1 MRTAIGRS
9 LATCAG
15 VAIAVTFP
23 GLISAQVPTR
33 SSEPR
38 LAVPTT
44 ETTVAPA
51 TVAPATVAPA
61 PEATA
66 PTATASPDTTP
77 SGGVTQYT
85 GGSTG
90 VTQVG
95 GGTTAQQTS
104 STSYAATDARSY
116 TVSRSAL
123 LLDGAQIIPKSV
135 EGGVPV
141 GKVVTD
147 AATNKQHLAGV
158 EYEEISAQVG
168 IGTKSPLL
176 DWVAQSWKGTAPR
189 KSGSIVDLDFDY
201 RAVGEREFKDALIT
215 QTTIPTLDAASK
227 EAAYF
232 TVKLAPTSIRQS
244 AGSGT
249 VLKSSLTQKNWL
261 ASGFRFEMDG
271 LDGKGVARIESFSVG
286 QPAATDNV
294 GETRDYQKE
303 AGKLVFPNLKISL
316 SQSSA
321 SSWSKWFNDFVV
333 MGNNG
338 DEQEKKGG
346 IAFLDLYLK
355 ELGRINLFNCG
366 IFRLAPAKAEANVDA
381 IKRVTAELYCERM
394 ELAVF

>member
-9 LATCAG
+9 LAACAG

-23 GLISAQVPTR
+23 GLISAQLPTR

-44 ETTVAPA
+44 ETTIAPT
-51 TVAPATVAPA
+51 TVTPA
-61 PEATA
+61 PEAAT
-66 PTATASPDTTP
+66 TTTASPDTTS

-85 GGSTG
+85 GTSSG

-104 STSYAATDARSY
+104 TSSQAVIGTQSY
-116 TVSRSAL
+116 PVSRSAL
-123 LLDGAQIIPKSV
+123 LIEGAQIIPKSV

-141 GKVVTD
+141 GTVVTD
-147 AATNKQHLAGV
+147 AATNTKHLTGV

-168 IGTKSPLL
+168 IGAKSPLL

-189 KSGSIVDLDFDY
+189 KSGSVVDLDFDS
-201 RAVGEREFKDALIT
+201 RAVGEREFKDALLT
-215 QTTIPTLDAASK
+215 QTTIPTLDVASK

-249 VLKSSLTQKNWL
+249 ILKSTVGTQKNWL
-261 ASGFRFEMDG
+261 VSNFRFEMDG

-286 QPAATDNV
+286 QPSATDNV
-294 GETRDYQKE
+294 GETRDYEKQT
-303 AGKLVFPNLKISL
+303 GKLVFPNLKISL
-316 SQSSA
+316 NQSSA
-321 SSWSKWFNDFVV
+321 STWSQWFNDFVV

-338 DEQEKKGG
+338 DDREKKGG
-346 IAFLDLYLK
+346 IVFLDLYLK

-366 IFRLAPAKAEANVDA
+366 IFRLAPAKAVATDA

>member
-51 TVAPATVAPA
+51 TVAPA

-66 PTATASPDTTP
+66 PTTTASPDTTS

-85 GGSTG
+85 GTSSG

-104 STSYAATDARSY
+104 TSSQAVIGVQSY

-123 LLDGAQIIPKSV
+123 LIEGAQIIPKSV

-147 AATNKQHLAGV
+147 AATNTKHLAGV

-168 IGTKSPLL
+168 LGAKSPLL

-189 KSGSIVDLDFDY
+189 KSGSIVDLDIDY
-201 RAVGEREFKDALIT
+201 RAVGEREFKDALLT
-215 QTTIPTLDAASK
+215 QTTIPTLDVASK
-227 EAAYF
+227 DAAYF

-294 GETRDYQKE
+294 GETRDYEKQ

-316 SQSSA
+316 NQSSA
-321 SSWSKWFNDFVV
+321 SSWSQWVNDFVV

-338 DEQEKKGG
+338 DDKEKKGG
-346 IAFLDLYLK
+346 IVFLDPYLK

-366 IFRLAPAKAEANVDA
+366 IFRLAPAKAAANTDA
-381 IKRVTAELYCERM
+381 IKRLTAELYCERM
-394 ELAVF
+394 ELQAT

>member
-51 TVAPATVAPA
+51 TVAPAP
-61 PEATA
+61 ATA
-66 PTATASPDTTP
+66 QPETTVTAVTAAPGTVTTVP
-77 SGGVTQYT
+77 VQTQT
-85 GGSTG
+85 
-90 VTQVG
+90 
-95 GGTTAQQTS
+95 TS

-116 TVSRSAL
+116 TAGRFGLLVEGGQIAL
-123 LLDGAQIIPKSV
+123 LKSV

-141 GKVVTD
+141 GEVVTE
-147 AATNKQHLAGV
+147 AGTTKKHLSGV
-158 EYEEISAQVG
+158 KYEEISAQVG
-168 IGTKSPLL
+168 LGSKSLL
-176 DWVAQSWKGTAPR
+176 DWIAQSWQGNATR
-189 KSGSIVDLDFDY
+189 KSGSIVDMDLY
-201 RAVGEREFKDALIT
+201 YKSIGEREFKDALIT

-249 VLKSSLTQKNWL
+249 VFKSEL
-261 ASGFRFEMDG
+261 ASKAWLTSTFRFEMDG
-271 LDGKGVARIESFSVG
+271 LDGTKVVRIESFSVG

-294 GETRDYQKE
+294 GETRDYEKQ

-316 SQSSA
+316 PQSSA
-321 SSWSKWFNDFVV
+321 SSWSKWFNEFVV

-338 DEQEKKGG
+338 DDQEKNGG
-346 IAFLDLYLK
+346 IVLLAPDLK
-355 ELGRINLFNCG
+355 GELGRIKLFNCG
-366 IFRLAPAKAEANVDA
+366 IFRLAPDKAATNIDT
-381 IKRVTAELYCERM
+381 ITRVTVELYCERM
-394 ELAVF
+394 ELVPSGAAG

>member
-1 MRTAIGRS
+1 MRTAIERS

-15 VAIAVTFP
+15 VVIAVTFP
-23 GLISAQVPTR
+23 GLISAQLPTR

-44 ETTVAPA
+44 ETTIAP
-51 TVAPATVAPA
+51 TTVAPA
-61 PEATA
+61 PDATA
-66 PTATASPDTTP
+66 TTTTASPDTTS

-85 GGSTG
+85 GTSSG
-90 VTQVG
+90 VTQVDA
-95 GGTTAQQTS
+95 GTTAQQTS
-104 STSYAATDARSY
+104 TSSQAVIGTQSY

-123 LLDGAQIIPKSV
+123 LIEGAQIIPKSV

-141 GKVVTD
+141 GTVVTD
-147 AATNKQHLAGV
+147 AATNTKHLTGV

-201 RAVGEREFKDALIT
+201 RAVGEREFKDALLT
-215 QTTIPTLDAASK
+215 QTTIPALDVASK

-249 VLKSSLTQKNWL
+249 VLKSTLTQKNWL
-261 ASGFRFEMDG
+261 ASNFRFEMDG
-271 LDGKGVARIESFSVG
+271 LDGKGVAHIESFSVG

-294 GETRDYQKE
+294 GETRDYQKQT
-303 AGKLVFPNLKISL
+303 GKLVFPNLKISL
-316 SQSSA
+316 NQSSA
-321 SSWSKWFNDFVV
+321 STWSQWFNDFVV

-338 DEQEKKGG
+338 DDREKRGG
-346 IAFLDLYLK
+346 IVFLDPYLK

-366 IFRLAPAKAEANVDA
+366 IFRLAPAKAVATDA

>member
-1 MRTAIGRS
+1 MRTAFGRS

-44 ETTVAPA
+44 ETTIAP
-51 TVAPATVAPA
+51 TTVAPA

-66 PTATASPDTTP
+66 PTTTASPDTTS

-85 GGSTG
+85 GTSSG

-95 GGTTAQQTS
+95 GGTTAEQTS
-104 STSYAATDARSY
+104 TSSQAIIGTQSY

-123 LLDGAQIIPKSV
+123 LIEGAQIIPKSV
-135 EGGVPV
+135 EGGVPL

-147 AATNKQHLAGV
+147 AATNTKHLAGV
-158 EYEEISAQVG
+158 EYEEISAEVG

-176 DWVAQSWKGTAPR
+176 DWVAQSWKGTALR
-189 KSGSIVDLDFDY
+189 KSGSIVDLNFDY
-201 RAVGEREFKDALIT
+201 KAVGEREFKDALIT

-249 VLKSSLTQKNWL
+249 VLKSSLTQKTWL

-294 GETRDYQKE
+294 GETRDYEKQ

-316 SQSSA
+316 NQSSA
-321 SSWSKWFNDFVV
+321 STWSQWFNDFVV

-338 DEQEKKGG
+338 DDREKKGG
-346 IAFLDLYLK
+346 IAFLDPYLK
-355 ELGRINLFNCG
+355 ELGRVNLFNCG
-366 IFRLAPAKAEANVDA
+366 IFRLAPTKAVATDA

>member
-51 TVAPATVAPA
+51 TVAPA

-77 SGGVTQYT
+77 TGGVTQYT
-85 GGSTG
+85 GATSG

-104 STSYAATDARSY
+104 TSSQAIIGTQSY

-123 LLDGAQIIPKSV
+123 LIEGAQIIPKSV

-168 IGTKSPLL
+168 LGAKSPLL

-189 KSGSIVDLDFDY
+189 KSGSIVDLDIDS
-201 RAVGEREFKDALIT
+201 RAVAEREFKDALIT
-215 QTTIPTLDAASK
+215 QTTIPTLDGASHD
-227 EAAYF
+227 AAYF
-232 TVKLAPTSIRQS
+232 TVKLAPTSIRQL

-249 VLKSSLTQKNWL
+249 VLKSSFTQKNWL
-261 ASGFRFEMDG
+261 ASSFRFEMDG
-271 LDGKGVARIESFSVG
+271 LDGTKVNRIESFSVG
-286 QPAATDNV
+286 QSGATDNV

-338 DEQEKKGG
+338 DEQEKNGG
-346 IAFLDLYLK
+346 IAFLDPYLK

-366 IFRLAPAKAEANVDA
+366 IFRLAPAKAAVNTDA
-381 IKRVTAELYCERM
+381 IKRLTAELYCERM
-394 ELAVF
+394 ELQAT

>member
-44 ETTVAPA
+44 ETTIAP
-51 TVAPATVAPA
+51 TTVAPA
-61 PEATA
+61 PATA
-66 PTATASPDTTP
+66 PAETTVTAVTAAPGTVTTVP
-77 SGGVTQYT
+77 VQTQ
-85 GGSTG
+85 
-90 VTQVG
+90 
-95 GGTTAQQTS
+95 TTTS
-104 STSYAATDARSY
+104 SSQPIIADRSY
-116 TVSRSAL
+116 TATRSAL

-141 GKVVTD
+141 AEVVTD
-147 AATNKQHLAGV
+147 AATNKKQLAGV
-158 EYEEISAQVG
+158 KYEEISAQVG
-168 IGTKSPLL
+168 MGAKSPLL
-176 DWVAQSWKGTAPR
+176 DWVAQSWKGTATR

-201 RAVGEREFKDALIT
+201 KSVGEREFKDALLT
-215 QTTIPTLDAASK
+215 QTTIPTLDVASK

-249 VLKSSLTQKNWL
+249 VLKSTLTQKNWL
-261 ASGFRFEMDG
+261 ASNFRFEMDG
-271 LDGKGVARIESFSVG
+271 LEGKGVARIESFSVG

-294 GETRDYQKE
+294 GETRDYEKQV
-303 AGKLVFPNLKISL
+303 GKLVFPNLTISL
-316 SQSSA
+316 NQSSA
-321 SSWSKWFNDFVV
+321 SSWSQWFNDFVV

-338 DEQEKKGG
+338 
-346 IAFLDLYLK
+346 
-355 ELGRINLFNCG
+355 
-366 IFRLAPAKAEANVDA
+366 IFRLAPAKAVATDA